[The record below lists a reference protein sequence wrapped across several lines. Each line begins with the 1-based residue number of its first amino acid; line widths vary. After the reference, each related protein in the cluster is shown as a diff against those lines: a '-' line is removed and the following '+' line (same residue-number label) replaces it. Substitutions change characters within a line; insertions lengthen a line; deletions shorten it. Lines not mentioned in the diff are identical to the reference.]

1 MGPPDVRDH
10 GVLSVVEAIGA
21 SAMLAVVGALSVA
34 VVLAEMVSVHAL
46 LVLAKDDSVT
56 PDEVAKSADLF
67 PVNHPQM
74 TLEAGH
80 RGADE
85 VAELTPEPAPLLTGD
100 VENQSITCSPT
111 IDLIAIMI
119 VNNSARDLWWG

>member
-1 MGPPDVRDH
+1 MRDH
-10 GVLSVVEAIGA
+10 GYLLVELVVGTSSV
-21 SAMLAVVGALSVA
+21 LAVVGALSEA

-46 LVLAKDDSVT
+46 LVLAKDDSVA

-100 VENQSITCSPT
+100 VVNQSIICSPT